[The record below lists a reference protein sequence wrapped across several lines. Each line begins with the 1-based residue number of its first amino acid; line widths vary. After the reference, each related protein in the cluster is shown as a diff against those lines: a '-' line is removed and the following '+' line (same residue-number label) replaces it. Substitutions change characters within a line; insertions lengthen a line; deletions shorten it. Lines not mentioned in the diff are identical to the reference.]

1 MNKINWYTPKINN
14 ISKTLLNKNI
24 KSNFISEGQF
34 TKKLENKIEIFLK
47 SKNVIMT
54 SSGTSAIYLAL
65 RTLNV
70 NKKDEIIIP
79 NITYVATLNAVK
91 LAGAKPIIVDVD
103 LETSTIDS
111 KDLKEKLAKGLK
123 Q

>member
-1 MNKINWYTPKINN
+1 
-14 ISKTLLNKNI
+14 
-24 KSNFISEGQF
+24 
-34 TKKLENKIEIFLK
+34 
-47 SKNVIMT
+47 MT

-111 KDLKEKLAKGLK
+111 KI
-123 Q
+123 